1 MRATFKKNRERLE
14 KLPKKTKKKKNW
26 SENLGKLF
34 IWDFQYL
41 TKKNYRKKNEG
52 YHISKEI
59 M

>member
-1 MRATFKKNRERLE
+1 MRATFKK
-14 KLPKKTKKKKNW
+14 KQGKIGKTAKKTKKKKNW